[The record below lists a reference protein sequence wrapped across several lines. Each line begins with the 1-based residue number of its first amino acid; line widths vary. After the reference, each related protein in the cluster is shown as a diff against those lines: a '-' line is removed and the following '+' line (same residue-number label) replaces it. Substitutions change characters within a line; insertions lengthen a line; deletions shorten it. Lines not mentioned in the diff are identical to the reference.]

1 MNYQISENEA
11 NKNKGKVNCNKN
23 VLLSI
28 INLAAKEI
36 TGVDSLCVNF
46 SSGFKKLF
54 SNNVSEGVKIAYVND
69 GITVDIFLNIL
80 YGYNVTDVAHRVQ
93 ENVRNGI
100 SSMIDIKINSVNVHI
115 MGVEFKAETNE

>member
-1 MNYQISENEA
+1 MNYQISENEN

-46 SSGFKKLF
+46 SSGLKKLF

-69 GITVDIFLNIL
+69 GITVDIYLNIL

-115 MGVEFKAETNE
+115 MGVEFKAEANE

>member
-1 MNYQISENEA
+1 MNYQISDNEEI
-11 NKNKGKVNCNKN
+11 KNKGKVNCNKN

-36 TGVDSLCVNF
+36 AGVDSLCSNF

-54 SNNVSEGVKIAYVND
+54 SNNVSEGVKIAYENG
-69 GITVDIFLNIL
+69 GITVDIYLNIL

-93 ENVRNGI
+93 ENVKNGI
-100 SSMIDIKINSVNVHI
+100 SSMIDIKVNSINVHI
-115 MGVEFKAETNE
+115 MGVEFGAEVNE

>member
-1 MNYQISENEA
+1 MNYQISENDI
-11 NKNKGKVNCNKN
+11 NKNKGKINCNKN

-36 TGVDSLCVNF
+36 TGVESLCVNF
-46 SSGFKKLF
+46 SSGFKKFF
-54 SNNVSEGVKIAYVND
+54 SNNVSEGVKITYVND
-69 GITVDIFLNIL
+69 GITVDIYINIL

-100 SSMIDIKINSVNVHI
+100 SSMIDIKVNSVNVHV
-115 MGVEFKAETNE
+115 MGVEFGAEANE